1 MQEIWRTFLQ
11 KLGSKL
17 ANEIKIPTKTF
28 EVYLKKGDNLQSE
41 YLLIINK
48 LKEAFFS
55 LHMNKISGH
64 DKISF
69 NVIKSCFRSLGKP
82 LLHIFRL
89 SLEGESFP
97 DDLKTAR
104 VTQILRLVMKMTL
117 VTIDQSLLYLVFSK
131 YLRQSCIKDFNN
143 LSQHNYFT
151 KSSLVFSK
159 LTQWK
164 ML

>member
-1 MQEIWRTFLQ
+1 MQEISRTFLQ

-82 LLHIFRL
+82 LLHIL
-89 SLEGESFP
+89 
-97 DDLKTAR
+97 D
-104 VTQILRLVMKMTL
+104 
-117 VTIDQSLLYLVFSK
+117 YL
-131 YLRQSCIKDFNN
+131 
-143 LSQHNYFT
+143 
-151 KSSLVFSK
+151 
-159 LTQWK
+159 
-164 ML
+164 